1 MAKKKQPEVEE
12 EPEVTCPVC
21 GNPVT
26 LEDPFCPHCGAE
38 FEEEEVEEI
47 SIEEE
52 VPEAPEEEE
61 AVEVEAEEVEEAE
74 EEEEIEEEAEEEEA
88 AEVEEEVA
96 PEEEVVEV
104 EAEEEAEEEIEEE
117 AEEEEAPEEEE
128 IEVEEEEEEVPVKA
142 APKAKPSKQYVS
154 ATGLTDMRVFGIALL
169 VLGIIGLQ
177 IALFI
182 RWYWTWVP
190 PIDQNL
196 GVYALIG
203 FAILIIGFLAFTM
216 VKKATEEKGKKFHPM
231 LPTIL
236 LSIFVFGIFAVIFLL
251 AGKPIS
257 DAMQENQGVLAV
269 LFLVFMVVG
278 VALYMMGQKKL
289 AGAAA

>member
-1 MAKKKQPEVEE
+1 MAKKKPPVEEEE

-52 VPEAPEEEE
+52 APEAPEEYEEPEAEEE
-61 AVEVEAEEVEEAE
+61 AVEEEA
-74 EEEEIEEEAEEEEA
+74 EEEAEEEEVPEGEEEVT
-88 AEVEEEVA
+88 AEEIEAESEEVVEEEAA

-104 EAEEEAEEEIEEE
+104 EEVV
-117 AEEEEAPEEEE
+117 EEEEAPEEEVVE
-128 IEVEEEEEEVPVKA
+128 AEEEAAVEE
-142 APKAKPSKQYVS
+142 APKAKPAA

-169 VLGIIGLQ
+169 ALGIIGLQ

-196 GVYALIG
+196 GVYALLG
-203 FAILIIGFLAFTM
+203 FIIVIVAFLAFTM
-216 VKKATEEKGKKFHPM
+216 VKKSTEEKGKEYHPM

-257 DAMQENQGVLAV
+257 DAMKDNQALLAV
-269 LFLVFMVVG
+269 LFVVFIVVG
-278 VALYMMGQKKL
+278 VILYMMGQKRL
-289 AGAAA
+289 SGAAA

>member
-1 MAKKKQPEVEE
+1 MAKKKQPEEEE

-47 SIEEE
+47 PIEEE
-52 VPEAPEEEE
+52 IPEALPEEYEEVGVEEEE
-61 AVEVEAEEVEEAE
+61 AGE
-74 EEEEIEEEAEEEEA
+74 EEGEFEEEA
-88 AEVEEEVA
+88 AEVEEEEA
-96 PEEEVVEV
+96 PEEEIAEV
-104 EAEEEAEEEIEEE
+104 ETEEAEEEVLEEE
-117 AEEEEAPEEEE
+117 ALEEAPEEEE
-128 IEVEEEEEEVPVKA
+128 VEEEFAPSKA
-142 APKAKPSKQYVS
+142 APKAKSSKVYV
-154 ATGLTDMRVFGIALL
+154 AETGLTDLRVFGIALL
-169 VLGIIGLQ
+169 ILGIIGLQ

-196 GVYALIG
+196 GVYALLG
-203 FAILIIGFLAFTM
+203 FVILIVGFLAFTM
-216 VKKATEEKGKKFHPM
+216 VKKTVEEKGKQYHPM

-236 LSIFVFGIFAVIFLL
+236 LSIFLFGIFAVIFLL

-257 DAMQENQGVLAV
+257 DAMQDNQAVLAV
-269 LFLVFMVVG
+269 MFLLFIVVG
-278 VALYMMGQKKL
+278 IALYMMGQKRL
-289 AGAAA
+289 VGAAA

>member
-1 MAKKKQPEVEE
+1 MAKKKQPEEEE

-52 VPEAPEEEE
+52 IPEAPPEEYEEVGVEEEE
-61 AVEVEAEEVEEAE
+61 AGE
-74 EEEEIEEEAEEEEA
+74 EEGEFEEEA
-88 AEVEEEVA
+88 AEVEKEEA
-96 PEEEVVEV
+96 PEEEIAEV
-104 EAEEEAEEEIEEE
+104 ETEEAEEEELEEE
-117 AEEEEAPEEEE
+117 ALEEAPEEEE
-128 IEVEEEEEEVPVKA
+128 IEEEEVEEEFAPSKA
-142 APKAKPSKQYVS
+142 APKAKPSKVYV
-154 ATGLTDMRVFGIALL
+154 AETGLTDLRVFGIALS

-182 RWYWTWVP
+182 QWYWTWVP

-196 GVYALIG
+196 GMYALLG
-203 FAILIIGFLAFTM
+203 FVIAIVGILAFM
-216 VKKATEEKGKKFHPM
+216 MIKKTVEEKGKQYHPM

-236 LSIFVFGIFAVIFLL
+236 LSIFLFGIFAVIFLL

-257 DAMQENQGVLAV
+257 DAMQDNQAVLAV
-269 LFLVFMVVG
+269 MFLLFIVVG
-278 VALYMMGQKKL
+278 IALYMMGQKRL
-289 AGAAA
+289 VGAAA